1 MNNLLLSD
9 RLVNQLFSEPSVIEL
24 YNSEKVVP
32 KTVVFQRRANA
43 MAQLI
48 TTTPSTQAFLGRVM
62 LAGTR
67 ALGYL
72 QIARP
77 QTTVQAQQVVAVL
90 KTLAL
95 SSGNY
100 MGAVARPNLNTS
112 PGILQVGVTQ
122 ASQDALKRI
131 ELYDPAFIHLIATK
145 LPDGTYRVTVEGAPD
160 LPETTIP
167 GGLFELDPVRD
178 YITALDG
185 ITFPAEVLF

>member
-9 RLVNQLFSEPSVIEL
+9 RLVNQLFAEPSVIEL

-32 KTVVFQRRANA
+32 KTVIFQRRANA

-77 QTTVQAQQVVAVL
+77 QTTVQAQQVIAVL
-90 KTLAL
+90 KTLAF

-100 MGAVARPNLNTS
+100 MKAVAKPNLNTS
-112 PGILQVGVTQ
+112 PGILQVGVMQ
-122 ASQDALKRI
+122 ASQDAIRRI
-131 ELYDPAFIHLIATK
+131 ELYDPAFIHLISTK
-145 LPDGTYRVTVEGAPD
+145 LSDGTYRVTVEGAPD
-160 LPETTIP
+160 FPSTTIP

-178 YITALDG
+178 YITVLDG